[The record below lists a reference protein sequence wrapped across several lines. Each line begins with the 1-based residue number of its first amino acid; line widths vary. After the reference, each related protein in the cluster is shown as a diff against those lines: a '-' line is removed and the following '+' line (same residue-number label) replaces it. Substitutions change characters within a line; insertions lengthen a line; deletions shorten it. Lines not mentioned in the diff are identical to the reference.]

1 MSDAAVRF
9 AEAIGYASAGTAEFM
24 LAGRDFYLLELNGRI
39 QVEHPVTELVTGVDL
54 VAAQL
59 RIAGGEPL
67 SQVTVC
73 YKPGR
78 RFWSGSEASNSL
90 LLSGHAVEVRLYA
103 EDPRTFLPRRDGSS
117 GCAFRP
123 GSAWTRASRRAT
135 RSASATTR

>member
-1 MSDAAVRF
+1 MIALGERECSIQRRHQKVLEESPSTALDPGLRKEMSDAAVRF

-67 SQVTVC
+67 EPSNSC
-73 YKPGR
+73 YKPR
-78 RFWSGSEASNSL
+78 EAL
-90 LLSGHAVEVRLYA
+90 RG
-103 EDPRTFLPRRDGSS
+103 
-117 GCAFRP
+117 
-123 GSAWTRASRRAT
+123 RASE
-135 RSASATTR
+135 SK